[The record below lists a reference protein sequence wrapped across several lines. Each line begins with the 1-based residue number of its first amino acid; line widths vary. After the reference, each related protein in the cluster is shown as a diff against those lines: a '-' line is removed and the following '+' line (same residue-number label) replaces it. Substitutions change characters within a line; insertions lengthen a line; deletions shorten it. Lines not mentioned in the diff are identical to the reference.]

1 MLDLINTK
9 IVVKIM
15 LIRGINQKKKKKIK
29 IQKQKILIQEN
40 LKK

>member
-29 IQKQKILIQEN
+29 IKKKKILKQEN